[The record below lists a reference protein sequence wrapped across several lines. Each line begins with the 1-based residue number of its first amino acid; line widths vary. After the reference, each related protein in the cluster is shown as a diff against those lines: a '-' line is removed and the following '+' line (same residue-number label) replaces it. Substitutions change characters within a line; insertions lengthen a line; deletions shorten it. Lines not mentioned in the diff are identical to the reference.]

1 MHTHQIT
8 LTKEE
13 NLVYQK
19 ILDFSRKA
27 LEQYIKSQ
35 EQKMREGYDRKSE
48 QVTEKKLPEIA
59 ITYLDWLYSYLIQEW
74 WQTTEEYDEAASF
87 STVVATEAGL
97 FSSSSNQNHG
107 ITFSKHLALR
117 TN

>member
-1 MHTHQIT
+1 MACPQVEFVLEFLLLLCTRELHTHQIT

-59 ITYLDWLYSYLIQEW
+59 ITYLDWLYSYLIQE
-74 WQTTEEYDEAASF
+74 
-87 STVVATEAGL
+87 
-97 FSSSSNQNHG
+97 
-107 ITFSKHLALR
+107 
-117 TN
+117 